1 MFRTFI
7 QRTSPDTA
15 AIAGFIGLAV
25 AMGVGRFAF
34 TPILPLMQA
43 QAGMSIAAG
52 ASLAAANYVGY
63 LVGALGAMALSG
75 RSSAFIRGALVMTAA
90 VTFCMAVTH
99 GMLWWLVLRFA
110 AGVAS
115 AFLLVFISA
124 WSLERLASAGRPR
137 LSGVVFAGVGAGIF
151 AVGAICLVLE
161 HLRAQYSDVWLALGG
176 FSLLLGVAVW
186 PLFLAGDAARAE
198 STGKL
203 VSGALA
209 AQWRLVLSYGLL
221 GFGYIVPATFL
232 PVMVRAAFGDAGAVD
247 LSWPLFGIAACLSTL
262 AAARASSRF
271 SVLHVWRSAQALM
284 AIGVAL
290 PAIIAAPSALI
301 TAAVCVGGT
310 FMVVTMAGMQSAKRF
325 GGPRPRRLMGAM
337 TAAFATGQ
345 LVGPLTVPYLIRP
358 GSDFTIVL
366 TVAAVALLVGVL
378 LLPIESRLPRTA
390 RCGRELQQ
398 RTS

>member
-1 MFRTFI
+1 
-7 QRTSPDTA
+7 
-15 AIAGFIGLAV
+15 
-25 AMGVGRFAF
+25 
-34 TPILPLMQA
+34 
-43 QAGMSIAAG
+43 
-52 ASLAAANYVGY
+52 
-63 LVGALGAMALSG
+63 
-75 RSSAFIRGALVMTAA
+75 
-90 VTFCMAVTH
+90 
-99 GMLWWLVLRFA
+99 MLWWLVLRFA

-124 WSLERLASAGRPR
+124 WSLEHLASAGRPR

-151 AVGAICLVLE
+151 VVGAICLVLE
-161 HLRAQYSDVWLALGG
+161 RLRANYSDVWLVLGG
-176 FSLLLGVAVW
+176 FSLVLGIAVW
-186 PLFLAGDAARAE
+186 PFFSIRDAAPAE
-198 STGKL
+198 STEKL
-203 VSGALA
+203 VNGGLA

-232 PVMVRAAFGDAGAVD
+232 PVMARAAFGHAGAVD
-247 LSWPLFGIAACLSTL
+247 LSWPAFGMAACLSTL
-262 AAARASSRF
+262 AAARASSRL

-290 PAIIAAPSALI
+290 PAIVAVPSALI

-325 GGPRPRRLMGAM
+325 GGPGPRRLMGAM

-345 LVGPLTVPYLIRP
+345 LAGPLTVPYLVRP

-366 TVAAVALLVGVL
+366 AVAAVALLVGVL
-378 LLPIESRLPRTA
+378 LLPIETRLARTVRSRPD
-390 RCGRELQQ
+390 LQQ